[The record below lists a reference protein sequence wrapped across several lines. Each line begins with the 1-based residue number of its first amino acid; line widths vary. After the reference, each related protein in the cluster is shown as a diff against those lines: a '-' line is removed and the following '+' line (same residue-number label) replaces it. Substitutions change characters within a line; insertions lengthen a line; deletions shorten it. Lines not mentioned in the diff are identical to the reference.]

1 MPLTRRIWRSP
12 MPRAN
17 VLICSDETGAMPS
30 ILQILGIIPRQL
42 KPRFKT
48 PSSAAALTPTGE
60 SNKKRRDDAPARSGE
75 QEAAA
80 CRTAAMACRFRAD
93 RRDDADADR
102 LCLRARSAH
111 GRSLLLDL
119 VEGKRAVLS
128 RSSADDRL
136 VHPLR

>member
-1 MPLTRRIWRSP
+1 

-17 VLICSDETGAMPS
+17 VLICSDEAGAMLS

-60 SNKKRRDDAPARSGE
+60 SNKKRREDAPARSCE

-80 CRTAAMACRFRAD
+80 RRTAAMACRFRAD
-93 RRDDADADR
+93 CGDDGNADR
-102 LCLRARSAH
+102 LCLRARSAY
-111 GRSLLLDL
+111 GRGLLLDL
-119 VEGKRAVLS
+119 VEGKR
-128 RSSADDRL
+128 
-136 VHPLR
+136 